1 MFHRINGFF
10 EEINRNKYL
19 TIVSTNERKDK
30 IKKYEELW
38 IKIRDLIRSVTKKWD
53 DYDEKYIKTSIQMIN
68 YLQIKTIQIVVMVIF
83 VRDTFYEN
91 DKYYSQVFLDECLY
105 KIQKCYVTIELTF
118 QRELISIK
126 QVHPKSV
133 IFVIIG
139 IS

>member
-1 MFHRINGFF
+1 MFYRINGFF

-68 YLQIKTIQIVVMVIF
+68 YLQIKTIQIAVMVIF
-83 VRDTFYEN
+83 VRDI
-91 DKYYSQVFLDECLY
+91 FLW
-105 KIQKCYVTIELTF
+105 KW
-118 QRELISIK
+118 
-126 QVHPKSV
+126 
-133 IFVIIG
+133 
-139 IS
+139 

>member
-19 TIVSTNERKDK
+19 TIVSTNEGKDK

-38 IKIRDLIRSVTKKWD
+38 IKIRDLIR
-53 DYDEKYIKTSIQMIN
+53 
-68 YLQIKTIQIVVMVIF
+68 
-83 VRDTFYEN
+83 
-91 DKYYSQVFLDECLY
+91 
-105 KIQKCYVTIELTF
+105 CYVTIELTF
-118 QRELISIK
+118 QKELISIK

>member
-38 IKIRDLIRSVTKKWD
+38 IKIRDLIR
-53 DYDEKYIKTSIQMIN
+53 
-68 YLQIKTIQIVVMVIF
+68 
-83 VRDTFYEN
+83 
-91 DKYYSQVFLDECLY
+91 
-105 KIQKCYVTIELTF
+105 CYVTIELTF
-118 QRELISIK
+118 QKELISIK

>member
-19 TIVSTNERKDK
+19 TIVSTNEGKDN

-38 IKIRDLIRSVTKKWD
+38 IKIRDLIR
-53 DYDEKYIKTSIQMIN
+53 
-68 YLQIKTIQIVVMVIF
+68 
-83 VRDTFYEN
+83 
-91 DKYYSQVFLDECLY
+91 
-105 KIQKCYVTIELTF
+105 CYVTIELTF
-118 QRELISIK
+118 QKELISIK